1 MGLILQKGC
10 PYEPNCFAMKIMLG
24 IMAFLSVV
32 MFAAYSANLISML
45 LTVNVEFPFN
55 NYHSF
60 YYDSNYEFGH
70 VSGSSFDELFQVSME
85 NCSSFSHLK
94 SAVMYKHQYLFLLKF
109 HVGWLRITEENI

>member
-1 MGLILQKGC
+1 
-10 PYEPNCFAMKIMLG
+10 MLG

-32 MFAAYSANLISML
+32 IFASYSANLISML

-85 NCSSFSHLK
+85 NCSSFSQLK
-94 SAVMYKHQYLFLLKF
+94 SSAMYIAIFISSQISCRMAQNYRGKCIMKDGKIFK
-109 HVGWLRITEENI
+109 T